1 MGFKK
6 GKTEAKF
13 NELWD
18 QWHAPI
24 YKYCLHRLKDS
35 EKANDCMQN
44 TFYTL
49 YESLE
54 KLNTSEQIGSWL
66 FRVANNYILKEFRN
80 IKKEQLNVP
89 YDEIAE
95 GMALTY
101 EMNFEAPITDEQL
114 ELLRGKLLSNINRED
129 ALLLRMMYDEQKS
142 VAEIADALGITQS
155 AVYKR
160 NKVLSDK
167 IKLLAKKIT
176 ENL

>member
-1 MGFKK
+1 MSKK
-6 GKTEAKF
+6 KAEAKF
-13 NELWD
+13 NEIWE
-18 QWHAPI
+18 QWHSPV
-24 YKYCLHRLKDS
+24 YKYCLHRLKD
-35 EKANDCMQN
+35 EDKASDCMQN

-54 KLNTSEQIGSWL
+54 KLNINEQIGSWL

-80 IKKEQLNVP
+80 IKKEMRNIP
-89 YDEIAE
+89 YDESAL
-95 GMALTY
+95 GAPLTY
-101 EMNFEAPITDEQL
+101 EMNFEDKVTDEQL
-114 ELLRGKLLSNINRED
+114 ELLRKKLLSQISSSD
-129 ALLLRMMYDEQKS
+129 AKLLYMIYDQKKS
-142 VAEIADALGITQS
+142 VAEISDALGISQS